1 MKNKTDGTSDV
12 CPSDVEELAKQWTEL
27 FNTEVLQYAKP
38 NEASDGEVF
47 ANIYHSLAH
56 SPLAATMIQLE
67 HSHASALTSTDE
79 LESTSNS
86 EDDWER
92 VCRVSNASHVREIQR
107 REYRQWIETVHEDS
121 SSDAANKDMDGMKH
135 HSQEINVSV
144 GKIISKD
151 LQNQKF
157 HKILSVSYCYLG
169 CKRFINSTKL

>member
-121 SSDAANKDMDGMKH
+121 SSDATNKDIDGMKH
-135 HSQEINVSV
+135 HSKEIHKCLCWENYFKRSLRQ
-144 GKIISKD
+144 KISQNPFCQLLLSG
-151 LQNQKF
+151 LQKIHKF
-157 HKILSVSYCYLG
+157 
-169 CKRFINSTKL
+169 

>member
-1 MKNKTDGTSDV
+1 MKNKTDGASNV
-12 CPSDVEELAKQWTEL
+12 DVEEVAKQWTEL

-38 NEASDGEVF
+38 NKASDGEVF

-67 HSHASALTSTDE
+67 HQHASAVTSTDE

-121 SSDAANKDMDGMKH
+121 SSDAANKDIDGMKH
-135 HSQEINVSV
+135 NTKEIHAFDYCSSSKPKILQNPFCQLFLSGLQEIH
-144 GKIISKD
+144 
-151 LQNQKF
+151 KF
-157 HKILSVSYCYLG
+157 G
-169 CKRFINSTKL
+169 